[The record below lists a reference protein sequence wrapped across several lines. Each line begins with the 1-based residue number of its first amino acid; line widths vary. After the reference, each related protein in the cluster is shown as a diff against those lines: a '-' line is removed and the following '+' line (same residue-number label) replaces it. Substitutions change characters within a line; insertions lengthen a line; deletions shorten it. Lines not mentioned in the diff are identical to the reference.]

1 MFLNFIAIESD
12 SSFSSV
18 ASFVSFSVRFQT
30 FIHVVTCNCCSVA
43 QSCLTLC
50 YATDCS
56 TLGFPVLHHLLE
68 LAQTHVHSVDDAI
81 QPSCPLLS
89 PSPPAVYLSQH
100 QGLFQWVGSSH
111 KMAKV
116 VEFQLQ
122 HQSFQWIFRVDFLGS
137 HCCPRDSQESSPA
150 PQFESIHSLALSFL
164 MAQLSHPY
172 MTSGKTIALTIWT
185 LICKVISLLFNML
198 SRFVIVCLP
207 RSKNLLIL
215 WLQSLSTVILEPK
228 KIKAALFTLFPHLFA
243 HLFAMGPHVMIFIF
257 WMLSFKPTFS
267 LSSFTQWRDSL
278 VPFCFL
284 SLEWCHRHIWR
295 YWCFSR
301 QSWFQLVLH
310 PAQHFMWCTLY
321 IS

>member
-111 KMAKV
+111 QVAKV
-116 VEFQLQ
+116 LELQ
-122 HQSFQWIFRVDFLGS
+122 HQSFLWIFRLDFLLDWLVWFP
-137 HCCPRDSQESSPA
+137 CCPRDSQESSPA
-150 PQFESIHSLALSFL
+150 PQFESINSL
-164 MAQLSHPY
+164 
-172 MTSGKTIALTIWT
+172 G
-185 LICKVISLLFNML
+185 
-198 SRFVIVCLP
+198 
-207 RSKNLLIL
+207 
-215 WLQSLSTVILEPK
+215 
-228 KIKAALFTLFPHLFA
+228 
-243 HLFAMGPHVMIFIF
+243 
-257 WMLSFKPTFS
+257 
-267 LSSFTQWRDSL
+267 
-278 VPFCFL
+278 L
-284 SLEWCHRHIWR
+284 SLFCGPTLTSIHDYWKNHSPDYTDLCRQNKVHI
-295 YWCFSR
+295 
-301 QSWFQLVLH
+301 
-310 PAQHFMWCTLY
+310 M
-321 IS
+321 